1 MKRTLI
7 IVLNLISPFIL
18 YYLFVIIDFLLNG
31 ASNNSIILYEEYRYI
46 WIVMFFLLGIIQSIY
61 ISKKINLDSKYKYV
75 LILIIILLY
84 LIIIYKYFLV
94 MTQI

>member
-31 ASNNSIILYEEYRYI
+31 ASTNSIILYEEYRYI

-61 ISKKINLDSKYKYV
+61 IWKKINLDSKYKYV
-75 LILIIILLY
+75 LIIILLY
-84 LIIIYKYFLV
+84 LIIIYKYF
-94 MTQI
+94 